1 MGEYIAAT
9 KAAEQLVNKL
19 CKIFIYIPFDRVIE
33 REAEVGKSAP
43 RSRRQLQAGGGEM
56 PGETPATEES
66 GFV

>member
-1 MGEYIAAT
+1 MRVGAWLEGG
-9 KAAEQLVNKL
+9 
-19 CKIFIYIPFDRVIE
+19 RVIE